1 MPQWKISMICEE
13 FILSAKLAFNTD
25 SLYWFG
31 VCPAPFSIFSQ
42 RWLILDEGKW
52 PMHITTAYNI
62 RYVWL
67 MDCKLWFKVFIRFK
81 ENMLIELNNLL
92 SHVIIIRFVLKQI
105 IFSNKCIFTMEE
117 RKSLQHDQN
126 WLPDLC
132 PTHKRY
138 WRKILSENEF
148 WNLALAFPEGIIFNP
163 TSESSGNSKVS
174 KQRLTLVKCGYLW

>member
-1 MPQWKISMICEE
+1 MNLISMPQWKISMICEE

-31 VCPAPFSIFSQ
+31 VCTAPFSIFSQ

-92 SHVIIIRFVLKQI
+92 SHVIIIRFVLKQNY
-105 IFSNKCIFTMEE
+105 IFEQVYIYNGRNK
-117 RKSLQHDQN
+117 KSPA
-126 WLPDLC
+126 WL
-132 PTHKRY
+132 K
-138 WRKILSENEF
+138 
-148 WNLALAFPEGIIFNP
+148 LAARSLPY
-163 TSESSGNSKVS
+163 T
-174 KQRLTLVKCGYLW
+174 